1 MGIGACALGYADPDV
16 NAKVKGLLT
25 LDPCLPSIVGKRLT
39 SLRCWFPCI
48 HGLRWRAFHAVAA
61 RFALLLFGQPEL
73 RLGKIRYCSVVIMVG
88 MTGTWLQ
95 TLKTSP
101 NLDQQLL
108 AGLSPVGVPAHLSG
122 SAIPFTYNDV
132 ESFKSIVSNFRG
144 DIAAVFMEPVR
155 SLPPAKGFLEEIRDI
170 TEREGI
176 ILIFDEITSGFRV
189 NPGGVHMTY
198 GVHPDLAVF
207 GKALGNGVPISA
219 LIGNEKTMSAIQD
232 TFVSSTFGLSALAL
246 QQP

>member
-1 MGIGACALGYADPDV
+1 
-16 NAKVKGLLT
+16 
-25 LDPCLPSIVGKRLT
+25 
-39 SLRCWFPCI
+39 
-48 HGLRWRAFHAVAA
+48 
-61 RFALLLFGQPEL
+61 
-73 RLGKIRYCSVVIMVG
+73 
-88 MTGTWLQ
+88 
-95 TLKTSP
+95 
-101 NLDQQLL
+101 
-108 AGLSPVGVPAHLSG
+108 
-122 SAIPFTYNDV
+122 
-132 ESFKSIVSNFRG
+132 
-144 DIAAVFMEPVR
+144 MEPVR

-232 TFVSSTFGLSALAL
+232 TFVSSTFWTERLGFTAALATLEKFQRLSVHNSLVKSGEKVNAAWSEAKHEVPISITGLAPLTHIEFDHKDAKIL
-246 QQP
+246 QTLYTQK